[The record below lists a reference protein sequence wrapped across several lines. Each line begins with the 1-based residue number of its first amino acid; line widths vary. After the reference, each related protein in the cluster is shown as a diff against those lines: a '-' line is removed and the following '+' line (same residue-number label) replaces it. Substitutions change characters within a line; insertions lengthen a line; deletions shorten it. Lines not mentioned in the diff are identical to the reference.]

1 MSRRRVPGHQPSAD
15 RAGAEQRG
23 RSPADRGTSGAPEHG
38 RSVGARREG
47 ARSGRAR
54 LCTGGARVAGS
65 SRAGVSAGQGHAAA
79 RCTGARVAP
88 RKLGPHTAHP
98 GSRGPGVCQENDF
111 FRGGTRAPVHQ
122 TAQWAS
128 DLHERCARIGPWT
141 RAPACTAVHRR
152 SASPVSPDRPQ
163 RARGVVL
170 DEPEPGA
177 HPVASLPRA
186 AELDGVAP
194 RGELLPQGGCADPLA
209 FGDPV
214 GGAPFVP

>member
-88 RKLGPHTAHP
+88 RKLGLHTAHP
-98 GSRGPGVCQENDF
+98 RSWCQENDF
-111 FRGGTRAPVHQ
+111 FRGGTRASVHQ
-122 TAQWAS
+122 TARCAS
-128 DLHERCARIGPWT
+128 DQHGRGARVAPLT
-141 RAPACTAVHRR
+141 RAPACTCVHLRAPACTAAPRR
-152 SASPVSPDRPQ
+152 AAPP
-163 RARGVVL
+163 ARVTG
-170 DEPEPGA
+170 
-177 HPVASLPRA
+177 PRA
-186 AELDGVAP
+186 ARPRRRARRAGARCAPGGV
-194 RGELLPQGGCADPLA
+194 DPA
-209 FGDPV
+209 CRRTRRRSP
-214 GGAPFVP
+214 AQ